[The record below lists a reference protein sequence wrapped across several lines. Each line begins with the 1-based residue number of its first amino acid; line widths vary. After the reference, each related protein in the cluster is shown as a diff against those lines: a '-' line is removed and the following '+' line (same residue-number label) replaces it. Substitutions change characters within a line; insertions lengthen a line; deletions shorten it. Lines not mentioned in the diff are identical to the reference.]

1 MSNIFKNDE
10 QRQRWYD
17 YNSKYSKKNY
27 RTFCIKLNRK
37 TDKELIEYLESSN
50 KTFTQFIKEL
60 LKDKLNI
67 DNSSRAIMP

>member
-1 MSNIFKNDE
+1 MPNIFKNDE

-37 TDKELIEYLESSN
+37 TDKELIEYLEGSE
-50 KTFTQFIKEL
+50 KTATQVIKEL
-60 LKDKLNI
+60 LKAKLNS
-67 DNSSRAIMP
+67 DNNSEVIVP